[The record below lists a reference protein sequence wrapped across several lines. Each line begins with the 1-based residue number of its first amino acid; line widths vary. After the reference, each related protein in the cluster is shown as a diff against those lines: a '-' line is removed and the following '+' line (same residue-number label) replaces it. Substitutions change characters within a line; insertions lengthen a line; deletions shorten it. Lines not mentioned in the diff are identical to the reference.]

1 MYEPNVVG
9 DWQEYDEHAGLRVRV
24 HRLEAGDPPRGRD
37 DATEG
42 LSYFRVRVTVENRG
56 ERPVC
61 IHLEDGQIDVRTG
74 PDGESAFIDWRNSQ
88 FIEGFD
94 VYPLRRATAVL
105 YAAAPEASLAQVDV
119 QVQLRADEEWAG
131 HAAVDRWRRRPRTLA
146 GRERRD
152 GPGEPRAAG
161 EPVPPGA
168 GRGRHRLTRPPQQGQ
183 CGMPSMTSRAP

>member
-24 HRLEAGDPPRGRD
+24 HRLEAGEPPRGRD
-37 DATEG
+37 DAAEG
-42 LSYFRVRVTVENRG
+42 LAYFRVRVTVENRG

-94 VYPLRRATAVL
+94 VYPLRRATAVV

-119 QVQLRADEEWAG
+119 QVQVRADEEWAG
-131 HAAVDRWRRRPRTLA
+131 RRLWTCGRAASACSNPRRARRP
-146 GRERRD
+146 GR
-152 GPGEPRAAG
+152 PGRAS
-161 EPVPPGA
+161 
-168 GRGRHRLTRPPQQGQ
+168 
-183 CGMPSMTSRAP
+183 PSR

>member
-37 DATEG
+37 DAAEG

-61 IHLEDGQIDVRTG
+61 IHLEDGQIDLRTG

-105 YAAAPEASLAQVDV
+105 YAAAPEASLAQIDV

-131 HAAVDRWRRRPRTLA
+131 RRLWTGGVGVLEPRRGRRP
-146 GRERRD
+146 GR
-152 GPGEPRAAG
+152 PARAS
-161 EPVPPGA
+161 
-168 GRGRHRLTRPPQQGQ
+168 
-183 CGMPSMTSRAP
+183 PSR

>member
-37 DATEG
+37 DAAEG

-61 IHLEDGQIDVRTG
+61 IHLEDGQIDLRTG

-94 VYPLRRATAVL
+94 VHPLRRATAVL
-105 YAAAPEASLAQVDV
+105 YAAAPEASLAQIDV

-131 HAAVDRWRRRPRTLA
+131 RRLWTGGVGVLEPPAGATAGAARESLA
-146 GRERRD
+146 
-152 GPGEPRAAG
+152 
-161 EPVPPGA
+161 
-168 GRGRHRLTRPPQQGQ
+168 QQVSLFLQEQAEEG
-183 CGMPSMTSRAP
+183 TA